1 VSATT
6 SVARCVARRLAAHAA
21 RVLPS
26 HRAAWARA
34 MQSEV
39 DHLSRDS
46 AALAWAAGSVVASY
60 LERII
65 LMRNIAFLAALVTA
79 GLVVIEGSHL
89 LTQYLFQQRL
99 IEWLMTTLP
108 VSFLTNDA
116 GGYVPMG
123 VLLTMIISAPV
134 ALAAFVV
141 GRTLF
146 RLAPERARAV
156 VSAIIVTDAI
166 FLAAAIVINLSA
178 MLSGEESLLATI
190 PSTAILWAIRVIF
203 VALPLLGLLFVNR
216 PTRTARSVAS

>member
-1 VSATT
+1 MNATDSLT
-6 SVARCVARRLAAHAA
+6 RCFARRLAAHAA

-26 HRAAWARA
+26 HRADWARA

-39 DHLSRDS
+39 DQLSRDS
-46 AALAWAAGSVVASY
+46 VALRWALGSVVASY
-60 LERII
+60 LERIT
-65 LMRNIAFLAALVTA
+65 LMRNFAFLAALVTA

-99 IEWLMTTLP
+99 IEWLTTALP
-108 VSFLTNDA
+108 VSLLTTDA
-116 GGYVPMG
+116 GGYEPMG
-123 VLLTMIISAPV
+123 VLLTAIISAPV

-146 RLAPERARAV
+146 RLAPERARAAI
-156 VSAIIVTDAI
+156 SAIIVTDAI
-166 FLAAAIVINLSA
+166 FLAAAIVISLSL

-190 PSTAILWAIRVIF
+190 PSTAILWAIRVMF